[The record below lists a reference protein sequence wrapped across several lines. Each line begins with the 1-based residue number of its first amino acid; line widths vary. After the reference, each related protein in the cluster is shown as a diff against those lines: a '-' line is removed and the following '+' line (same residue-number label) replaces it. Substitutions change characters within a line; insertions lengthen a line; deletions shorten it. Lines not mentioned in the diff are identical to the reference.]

1 MTIEKGKIGVEDI
14 EFGTVTFTRKGKS
27 GTLIPISKVSAVNI
41 PITDSG
47 SKFTG
52 TNIETALQECLV
64 ENSDGSSAK
73 DYTNKS
79 GSDRVAGDVVIVD
92 IDNDESFE
100 LTTTLGDTKVLGV
113 VAEAIANNAA
123 GRVIT
128 NGYVTTVTVDGVT
141 SRGSFLRTSATTGK
155 ASPSSTFVLGC
166 FAIALKASVGPGV
179 VSAFI
184 FGSVS
189 GNYLA
194 LTGGYLTGIVGTAK
208 GANVVSANNM
218 TVGDDGNYFEIT
230 GTTTIN
236 TIATKGIGT
245 IIWLRF
251 QDALTLTHSTDLV
264 LPGSANYITIAGDIL
279 TFIEYQTGDWRC
291 ISLISAG
298 SGITGTGKEVK
309 QVSPTLTTPT
319 LSVPIIAD
327 YTSGQHTHNNAAGG
341 GQIST
346 AGITEFT
353 AQTAGDYL
361 LVENTTA
368 RTVTTTTYAK
378 YKETKVGVGGTYR
391 IKFSMKA
398 NTSGTIYGQIYRNG
412 VAVGTERSTTSTTIT
427 EFSEDIGGWSSG
439 DLVQLYSKRTVD
451 GFVSIFNIYT
461 AAPPIGGGLYGY

>member
-1 MTIEKGKIGVEDI
+1 MTIEKGKIGVEDV
-14 EFGTVTFTRKGKS
+14 EFGTGTFTRKGKS

-52 TNIETALQECLV
+52 TEIEAALQECLV

-79 GSDRVAGDVVIVD
+79 GSSRVAGDVVIVD

-113 VAEAIANNAA
+113 VAETIANNAV
-123 GRVIT
+123 GKVIT

-141 SRGSFLRTSATTGK
+141 ARGSFLRTSATSGK

-179 VSAFI
+179 VSAYI

-194 LTGGYLTGIVGTAK
+194 LTGGYLTGIVGTAV
-208 GANVVSANNM
+208 GANVASASAM
-218 TVGDDGNYFEIT
+218 TVGDDGNFFDIT
-230 GTTTIN
+230 GTTGIN
-236 TIATKGIGT
+236 TIGTKGVGT

-251 QDALTLTHSTDLV
+251 QDILTLTHSTDLV
-264 LPGSANYITIAGDIL
+264 LPGSTNYITIAGDIL
-279 TFIEYQTGDWRC
+279 AFIEYQTGDWRC

-309 QVSPTLTTPT
+309 QVSPTLTTPNVDTINEATGTNGVTIDGLNIKDSKLNTNDSVITDNITDGAVTNPKASGLFGTWITNKVVDTNYLAATDLIVCANGDVAGTVSGSLTGYTNSATPPTT
-319 LSVPIIAD
+319 LRTVSSI
-327 YTSGQHTHNNAAGG
+327 TGGAA
-341 GQIST
+341 T
-346 AGITEFT
+346 PAVTLCITFPVKK
-353 AQTAGDYL
+353 GDYWK
-361 LVENTTA
+361 
-368 RTVTTTTYAK
+368 VT
-378 YKETKVGVGGTYR
+378 VGGTVTATN
-391 IKFSMKA
+391 ID
-398 NTSGTIYGQIYRNG
+398 
-412 VAVGTERSTTSTTIT
+412 VLPL
-427 EFSEDIGGWSSG
+427 GG
-439 DLVQLYSKRTVD
+439 
-451 GFVSIFNIYT
+451 
-461 AAPPIGGGLYGY
+461 